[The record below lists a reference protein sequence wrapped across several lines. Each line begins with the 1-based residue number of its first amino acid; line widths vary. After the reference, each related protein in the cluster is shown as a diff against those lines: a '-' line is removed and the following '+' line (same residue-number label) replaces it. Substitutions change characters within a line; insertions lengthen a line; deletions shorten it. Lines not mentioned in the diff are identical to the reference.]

1 MAKHLQRAI
10 NQLMEQLIA
19 LSAKVE
25 NSVKRSVQSLEEND
39 IPLAEQVIKDDSE
52 IDKREIDIEEE
63 CLKIFALHQ
72 PVAVDLRYLVA
83 VLKINNDLERI
94 GDLGQNIAGHTLRIL
109 RNPVLVKPVQLDV
122 TPIYQKVQ
130 IMLKKSIDA
139 IVNLDVKTA
148 GEILKAD
155 DEVDRL
161 HRDYAQRVVEEIRKN
176 PDKAEVLIQY
186 IHVARHLERIADHT
200 TNIAEDVIYLIEG
213 EIVRHSSFAQNRG

>member
-19 LSAKVE
+19 LGAKVE
-25 NSVKRSVQSLEEND
+25 SSVKRSVQSLEESD
-39 IPLAEQVIKDDSE
+39 IPLAEQVIREDSE
-52 IDKREIDIEEE
+52 IDKRELDIEEE

-83 VLKINNDLERI
+83 VLKINNDMERI
-94 GDLGQNIAGHTLRIL
+94 GDLAQNIAGHTLRIL
-109 RNPVLVKPVQLDV
+109 RASALVKPSQLDV
-122 TPIYQKVQ
+122 TPIYHKVQ
-130 IMLKKSIDA
+130 VMLKKSIDA

-148 GEILKAD
+148 GEIMKAD

-161 HRDYAQRVVEEIRKN
+161 HREYAQRVVEEIRTH

-213 EIVRHSSFAQNRG
+213 EIVRHSAFAKNRD